1 MRLVLYVFIFS
12 QSLIFLS
19 VFAEK
24 IKKESSELDSIKWE
38 KLEENK
44 SKPLKKIIWKSYN
57 DDEDYFQEDNQED
70 VFSDKNK
77 NVFDENQVKF
87 TLNDI
92 KKNTQIESYIP
103 LNNFLKKGDIDTTV
117 QWKSA
122 LSGGAGGGTGH
133 QNLSIRFDYGLNKD
147 SLLSF
152 YIAESDDPLFK
163 LINNEVVQNSW
174 SVFALG
180 AKRKLFESKDLKNS
194 ITFASSLEYWI
205 ITSGKDGNNPSKSMF
220 NKIDDTKR
228 LDKFTELVSSLS
240 IPYNRVINSK
250 TTFALVP
257 GVIFIPETLGNTI
270 NKNFYGN
277 SFYLGYGLDY
287 KLFDEFILTGSY
299 TYLFGPGNNYFDEN
313 LKFSRKPIYSFGVNW
328 NVNPIIG
335 IEGKV
340 TNGYGSTP
348 STGLLTIPSSN
359 EVLYYLGAS
368 YKPYLSDTYLI
379 PLKDENKLLKFGGL
393 TVDNSILPRMGENHI
408 NIDYDSSGNLFT
420 SYSYSLSN
428 IFQLNLIN
436 AGSFKTKNNAISKNS
451 QLSTTYLGANNFN
464 YRVGGKLLF
473 FSPEKNDLIWLSSK
487 VSFGRD
493 LDSRQ
498 GYIYTDLTSTMKL
511 NNWLTFNIS
520 PKYIFSGVENIGALG
535 FSNNINLS
543 KNLQFIAE
551 TNLGITAKSTNNS
564 TFSLRYAYLPSKSID
579 IFTTNSVGFQEI
591 GTMLSTNDYK
601 FGIRMNYIF

>member
-1 MRLVLYVFIFS
+1 MRLVLYIFLFS
-12 QSLIFLS
+12 QLLNFLS

-24 IKKESSELDSIKWE
+24 IKKESSELNLINWE
-38 KLEENK
+38 KVPQNNYGPLE
-44 SKPLKKIIWKSYN
+44 KIIWKSYKDN
-57 DDEDYFQEDNQED
+57 EDYFQEDNQED
-70 VFSDKNK
+70 GFIEKNE
-77 NVFDENQVKF
+77 NVFDENQIKF
-87 TLNDI
+87 TLKDI

-103 LNNFLKKGDIDTTV
+103 LNNFLNKGDIDTTV

-122 LSGGAGGGTGH
+122 FSGGAGGGTGH
-133 QNLSIRFDYGLNKD
+133 QNLSVRFDYGLNKN

-152 YIAESDDPLFK
+152 YMAESDDPLFK
-163 LINNEVVQNSW
+163 RINNEVYQNSW

-205 ITSGKDGNNPSKSMF
+205 ITSGKEGKHPSKSMF
-220 NKIDDTKR
+220 NKIDNTER
-228 LDKFTELVSSLS
+228 FDKFTELVSSLS

-257 GVIFIPETLGNTI
+257 GVIFIPETLGNSI

-277 SFYLGYGLDY
+277 SFYLGYGIDY
-287 KLFDEFILTGSY
+287 KLSDEFILTGSY

-313 LKFSRKPIYSFGVNW
+313 LEFSRKSIYSLGVNW

-335 IEGKV
+335 FEGKV

-348 STGLLTIPSSN
+348 ATGLLTIPSAN

-368 YKPYLSDTYLI
+368 YKPYLSDTYLM

-393 TVDNSILPRMGENHI
+393 TVANSILPRKGKKHI
-408 NIDYDSSGNLFT
+408 NIDFDSSGNLFS

-436 AGSFKTKNNAISKNS
+436 AGSFKTKNNAISKTS
-451 QLSTTYLGANNFN
+451 QLTSNYLSDNNLN

-487 VSFGRD
+487 VSLGRD

-498 GYIYTDLTSTMKL
+498 GYIYIDLTSTTKL

-520 PKYIFSGVENIGALG
+520 PKYIFSGVGNLGALG
-535 FSNNINLS
+535 FSNNINLL
-543 KNLQFIAE
+543 KNFQFITE
-551 TNLGITAKSTNNS
+551 TNLGITKNSTNNS
-564 TFSLRYAYLPSKSID
+564 TFSLRYAYSPSKSID
-579 IFTTNSVGFQEI
+579 FFTTNSVGFQDI